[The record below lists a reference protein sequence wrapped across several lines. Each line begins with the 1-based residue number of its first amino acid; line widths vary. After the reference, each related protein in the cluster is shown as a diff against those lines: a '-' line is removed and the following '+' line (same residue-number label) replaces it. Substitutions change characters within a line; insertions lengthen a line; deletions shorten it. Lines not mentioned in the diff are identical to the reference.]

1 MFGYKRVRKL
11 TETSGLT
18 KDMSSLNRPNQPNE
32 AKTRAPAKETPAN
45 DVHAKSG
52 MTREQ
57 SVKDNML
64 MESENVKIG
73 DFGFDKP
80 LQKQVV
86 EENKLTKSS
95 NAMIGQFSSSEMG
108 DK

>member
-1 MFGYKRVRKL
+1 
-11 TETSGLT
+11 
-18 KDMSSLNRPNQPNE
+18 
-32 AKTRAPAKETPAN
+32 
-45 DVHAKSG
+45 
-52 MTREQ
+52 
-57 SVKDNML
+57 ML

-73 DFGFDKP
+73 DFGIDKP